1 MYRFRV
7 LLEHLMSFCHTSAYV
22 NIIFLRFAPQLAD
35 LVVMPSSYHDC
46 LQELTRVRVRLSSQK
61 AYLQEERD

>member
-35 LVVMPSSYHDC
+35 LVVMPSSYHDSVC
-46 LQELTRVRVRLSSQK
+46 KS
-61 AYLQEERD
+61 